1 MEIIRDPAVLRKWI
15 DAFHLQDYV
24 TADLLEIG
32 EVHVYTSGEYLAHE
46 GTPAPYFDFLV
57 HGDVIS
63 YSYTC
68 TGRIHCESYM
78 SGFGILGQ
86 AAALW
91 EQPAFN
97 DVLALTECTCVT
109 IRMDQ
114 YREPLLNDVKFLR
127 FITYWMSQHVR
138 DNAFRHN
145 PLEVRTARFILQVAR
160 NDVFRFNLSQCA
172 DILETSYRHLLRV
185 LKQMCSEGLLE
196 HRGNGYQIRDR
207 QGLTLL
213 SRGELHLSGGEK
225 REP

>member
-1 MEIIRDPAVLRKWI
+1 MEVVRDPAVLRKWI

-24 TADLLEIG
+24 TADLLQIA
-32 EVHVYTSGEYLAHE
+32 EVHVYASGEYLANE

-57 HGDVIS
+57 HGDIIS

-91 EQPAFN
+91 QQPAFN
-97 DVLALTECTCVT
+97 DVLALTECICVT

-114 YREPLLNDVKFLR
+114 YREQLLGDVKFLR
-127 FITYWMSQHVR
+127 FITYWMAQHVR

-185 LKQMCSEGLLE
+185 LKQMCSGGLLE
-196 HRGNGYQIRDR
+196 HRGNSYRVLDRDGLIR
-207 QGLTLL
+207 L
-213 SRGELHLSGGEK
+213 SHGELHLAGGERRK
-225 REP
+225 L